1 MKKNRSFVMPKNQMS
16 TMSFQFFKQPFLLLT
31 ICLCVG
37 ILLGFELVE
46 WREIFTFGTLF
57 ILITTLFCYWMK
69 WLNNGIVLSLSSL
82 LFVLIGA
89 LLIQSRGGAW
99 EKKHMDSFYQKGDL
113 LMVKLREV
121 GHSDREWKKMTGD
134 IECVYG
140 KTSKFD
146 VKVPVVLFVKSGN
159 YGCETGDLILIS
171 SELNKIKNNGNPGEF
186 DAENYWSKKGFNHM
200 VFVGED
206 EYKIIEHEELPWYSQ
221 QTTNLRNYLK
231 ASLEE
236 NLKGKE
242 LAIALALILGDK
254 SLLDSEITTSFT
266 NTGAMH
272 VLAVSG
278 LHIGIIMQIL
288 MVVFSQ
294 FSKVLSRK
302 KAVIIVVII
311 MWIYAVVTG
320 LSPSVLRAVFMF
332 SVLALSQLTGK
343 NHNSINSLFFTAF
356 VLMLFDP
363 YTLYDIGFQLSFL
376 AMLGIFLLYKPIEQL
391 IYLNNKWLMKI
402 WQGTAIGF
410 AAQLMTTPLSLYYFH
425 QFPNYFVLTNIGL
438 MASSGLILGFGI
450 VLFTISWWTSIARF
464 AGMLLTFIIFVSLA
478 FIEWVE
484 DLPGA
489 VAYGF
494 EVSIGVVFILGILI
508 LFLFLWVKKRSHLI
522 IAFAGGL
529 VLLITIIA
537 KRYDNMS
544 INEICVFN
552 AKQVIITIRKDN
564 QLFCFYK
571 AKTKDLE
578 KVKFAVQGYLKL
590 HPSQIHYYS
599 LNKKNWEISSSK
611 TSISVRKEKGSV
623 EMKVNGKK
631 YSVLLSDYSD
641 VINSNS
647 IKIGMPWM
655 EAAVDHSL
663 KNGAYIQSI

>member
-1 MKKNRSFVMPKNQMS
+1 
-16 TMSFQFFKQPFLLLT
+16 MSFKFFKQPFLVLT
-31 ICLCVG
+31 IFLCVG
-37 ILLGFELVE
+37 ILIGFELVE
-46 WREIFTFGTLF
+46 WQEIFLSGIIF
-57 ILITTLFCYWMK
+57 IFFTALFCYWMK
-69 WLNNGIVLSLSSL
+69 RLNNGVVLLIASIG
-82 LFVLIGA
+82 FVLIGA

-99 EKKHMDSFYQKGDL
+99 EKNHMDTFYQKGDL
-113 LMVKLREV
+113 LLVKMREV

-134 IECVYG
+134 IQQVY
-140 KTSKFD
+140 SDNSNFD
-146 VKVPVVLFVKSGN
+146 VKIPAVLFLKSGS
-159 YGCETGDLILIS
+159 YECETGDVILIS
-171 SELNKIKNNGNPGEF
+171 SELIKIKNSGNPGEF

-206 EYKIIEHEELPWYSQ
+206 EYRLIQHEELPWYSQ
-221 QTTNLRNYLK
+221 QTSHLRNYLK

-288 MVVFSQ
+288 MVILSR
-294 FSKVLSRK
+294 FSKILSRK

-311 MWIYAVVTG
+311 MWIYAIVTG

-391 IYLNNKWLMKI
+391 LFVENKWLMKV

-438 MASSGLILGFGI
+438 MASSGLILGLGI

-464 AGMLLTFIIFVSLA
+464 TGLILTFIIFVSLA

-494 EVSIGVVFILGILI
+494 EVSIGLVFILGILI
-508 LFLFLWVKKRSHLI
+508 LFLFLWVKKQSHI
-522 IAFAGGL
+522 VIAFASGL
-529 VLLITIIA
+529 ILLITIVFQ
-537 KRYDNMS
+537 RYQNMNV
-544 INEICVFN
+544 NEVCVFN
-552 AKQVIITIRKDN
+552 ARQVIITVRKNN

-571 AKTKDLE
+571 SKPEEEE

-590 HPSQIHYYS
+590 HPSEIHYYS
-599 LNKKNWEISSSK
+599 LNRKNWKVNSSK
-611 TSISVRKEKGSV
+611 TSISVRKEKNSV
-623 EMKVNGKK
+623 EFDVNGKK
-631 YSVLLSDYSD
+631 YSVLLYDYSD
-641 VINSNS
+641 VKNSNS

-655 EAAVDHSL
+655 EATVDHSL

>member
-1 MKKNRSFVMPKNQMS
+1 
-16 TMSFQFFKQPFLLLT
+16 MSFQFFKQPFVLLT
-31 ICLCVG
+31 ICLCTG

-46 WREIFTFGTLF
+46 WSYYFLIGTL
-57 ILITTLFCYWMK
+57 ISLFTAFFCSWLK
-69 WLNNGIVLSLSSL
+69 WLNNKLVLTLTCVG
-82 LFVLIGA
+82 FVLIGA
-89 LLIQSRGGAW
+89 LLIQSRSGNW
-99 EKKHMDSFYQKGDL
+99 DKNQIETFYQKNDL
-113 LMVKLREV
+113 LLVKLHDV
-121 GHSDREWKKMTGD
+121 GKSDKEWKKMTGD
-134 IECVYG
+134 IEMIYG
-140 KTSKFD
+140 KNTKLE

-159 YGCETGDLILIS
+159 YGCETGDVILVS
-171 SELNKIKNNGNPGEF
+171 SELNKIKNSGNPGEF

-200 VFVGED
+200 IFVGDD
-206 EYKIIEHEELPWYSQ
+206 EYKIIQHEEIPWYSQ
-221 QTTNLRNYLK
+221 QTNRLRNYLK
-231 ASLEE
+231 TSLEE

-294 FSKVLSRK
+294 FSKILSRR
-302 KAVIIVVII
+302 KAVVIVVAI
-311 MWIYAVVTG
+311 MWIYAIVTG

-343 NHNSINSLFFTAF
+343 HHNSINSLFFTAF

-391 IYLNNKWLMKI
+391 LFVKNKWLMKV

-438 MASSGLILGFGI
+438 MASSGLILGLGI
-450 VLFTISWWTSIARF
+450 VLFTISWWASIARF
-464 AGMLLTFIIFVSLA
+464 TGLILTFIIFVSLA

-484 DLPGA
+484 VLPGA

-529 VLLITIIA
+529 ILLITIVA

-571 AKTKDLE
+571 AKTKDVE
-578 KVKFAVQGYLKL
+578 KVKFTVQGYLKL

-599 LNKKNWEISSSK
+599 LNKKNWEITSSK

-631 YSVLLSDYSD
+631 YSVLLSDYSELL
-641 VINSNS
+641 NPNS

-655 EAAVDHSL
+655 EADVDHSL
-663 KNGAYIQSI
+663 KNGAFIRSI

>member
-1 MKKNRSFVMPKNQMS
+1 
-16 TMSFQFFKQPFLLLT
+16 MSFQFFKQPFLLLT
-31 ICLCVG
+31 ICLCAG

-46 WREIFTFGTLF
+46 WQEIFTFGTLF

-69 WLNNGIVLSLSSL
+69 WLNNGIVLSLSSIT
-82 LFVLIGA
+82 FILIGA
-89 LLIQSRGGAW
+89 LLIQSRGGGW
-99 EKKHMDSFYQKGDL
+99 EKNHMDSLYQKGDL
-113 LMVKLREV
+113 LLVKMREV
-121 GHSDREWKKMTGD
+121 GQSDKEWKKMTGD
-134 IECVYG
+134 IQSVYA

-159 YGCETGDLILIS
+159 YGCETGDVILIS

-186 DAENYWSKKGFNHM
+186 DAENYWSKKGFNHI

-206 EYKIIEHEELPWYSQ
+206 EYKIIQHEELPWYSQ

-302 KAVIIVVII
+302 KAVIIVVVI
-311 MWIYAVVTG
+311 MWIYAIITG

-332 SVLALSQLTGK
+332 SVLVLSQLTGK

-376 AMLGIFLLYKPIEQL
+376 AMLGIFLLYRPIEQM
-391 IYLNNKWLMKI
+391 IYIKNKWLMKI

-450 VLFTISWWTSIARF
+450 VLFTISWWTTIARF
-464 AGMLLTFIIFVSLA
+464 AGLILTFIIFVSLA

-494 EVSIGVVFILGILI
+494 EVSLVVVFALGMLI
-508 LFLFLWVKKRSHLI
+508 LFLFLWAQKRSHVIL
-522 IAFAGGL
+522 AFTGGL
-529 VLLITIIA
+529 MLLISIIMQ
-537 KRYDNMS
+537 RYQNMNV
-544 INEICVFN
+544 NELCVFN
-552 AKQVIITIRKDN
+552 ARQVIITVRKDN

-571 AKTKDLE
+571 AKPDEEE

-590 HPSQIHYYS
+590 HPSEIHYYS
-599 LNKKNWEISSSK
+599 LNKKNWKLTSSK
-611 TSISVRKEKGSV
+611 TSISVRKEKGSI
-623 EMKVNGKK
+623 EMDVNGRK

-641 VINSNS
+641 VINPSS

-655 EAAVDHSL
+655 EAVVDHSL

>member
-1 MKKNRSFVMPKNQMS
+1 
-16 TMSFQFFKQPFLLLT
+16 MSFQFFKQPFLLLT
-31 ICLCVG
+31 ICLCAG
-37 ILLGFELVE
+37 ILLGFELVQ
-46 WREIFTFGTLF
+46 WQEIFTFGTLF
-57 ILITTLFCYWMK
+57 ILITTLFCYLMK

-99 EKKHMDSFYQKGDL
+99 EKKHMDTFYQKGDL
-113 LMVKLREV
+113 LLVKMREV

-134 IECVYG
+134 IEYVYG
-140 KTSKFD
+140 ENSKFD

-159 YGCETGDLILIS
+159 YGCETGDIILIS
-171 SELNKIKNNGNPGEF
+171 SELNKIKNNGNLGEF

-206 EYKIIEHEELPWYSQ
+206 EYKIIQHEELPWYSQ

-363 YTLYDIGFQLSFL
+363 YTL
-376 AMLGIFLLYKPIEQL
+376 
-391 IYLNNKWLMKI
+391 
-402 WQGTAIGF
+402 
-410 AAQLMTTPLSLYYFH
+410 
-425 QFPNYFVLTNIGL
+425 
-438 MASSGLILGFGI
+438 
-450 VLFTISWWTSIARF
+450 
-464 AGMLLTFIIFVSLA
+464 
-478 FIEWVE
+478 
-484 DLPGA
+484 
-489 VAYGF
+489 
-494 EVSIGVVFILGILI
+494 
-508 LFLFLWVKKRSHLI
+508 
-522 IAFAGGL
+522 
-529 VLLITIIA
+529 
-537 KRYDNMS
+537 
-544 INEICVFN
+544 
-552 AKQVIITIRKDN
+552 
-564 QLFCFYK
+564 
-571 AKTKDLE
+571 
-578 KVKFAVQGYLKL
+578 
-590 HPSQIHYYS
+590 
-599 LNKKNWEISSSK
+599 
-611 TSISVRKEKGSV
+611 
-623 EMKVNGKK
+623 
-631 YSVLLSDYSD
+631 
-641 VINSNS
+641 
-647 IKIGMPWM
+647 
-655 EAAVDHSL
+655 
-663 KNGAYIQSI
+663 